1 MPTCRPSAASL
12 ITSAPNFA
20 LTQDAQAR
28 AAQSGVTLSPG
39 ADFITLGVHLWLSS
53 NDDAV
58 KTYKNN
64 IGNQH

>member
-20 LTQDAQAR
+20 LTQAH

-39 ADFITLGVHLWLSS
+39 GDFITLGVHLWLSS
-53 NDDAV
+53 NHDAV